1 MAVSALQGAEDHPNA
16 IDYKDID
23 TTTTSGFNVGAAV
36 VVLMLTAL
44 YATWW

>member
-1 MAVSALQGAEDHPNA
+1 VIVSNLQHAEEHPDA

-23 TTTTSGFNVGAAV
+23 TRTTSGFNFGAFI